1 MSVGLDGIFQ
11 PSLRHW
17 REYIDTE
24 QMRVNVKPAL
34 GPGPKTGPIQI
45 DLKTGAV
52 IIDED
57 AVQREED
64 VREQRRAGLA

>member
-1 MSVGLDGIFQ
+1 MSLGLDGIFQ

-34 GPGPKTGPIQI
+34 GPGPKGGPIEI
-45 DLKTGAV
+45 NLKTGAV
-52 IIDED
+52 IIDEA
-57 AVQREED
+57 AVQQEED
-64 VREQRRAGLA
+64 LRELRREGLA

>member
-1 MSVGLDGIFQ
+1 MSIGLDGIFQ

-34 GPGPKTGPIQI
+34 GPGPGGGPVEIN
-45 DLKTGAV
+45 LKTYDV
-52 IIDED
+52 VIDEA
-57 AVQREED
+57 AVQHEED
-64 VREQRRAGLA
+64 ERVQRRAGLA